1 MHYNICSI
9 RRSRLPN
16 FIAFIS
22 YVFVTSFTPGPNNI
36 MAMTNA
42 SHHGFRKSIPFNLG
56 VGVGFFTIL
65 ILSNLFSVTLYR
77 YLPTV
82 KPVVTWIGFAYI
94 LWLAYKTYKSTPIET
109 DDETTP
115 ASGFTSGVLLQ
126 FVNPKAILYS
136 ITTVSTF
143 IVPFYDS
150 PVVLVLFSLF
160 LAGVSFLSTGS
171 WALFGSLFQ
180 RFMKKHYKVF
190 NTVMALLLVY
200 CAVSLFT

>member
-1 MHYNICSI
+1 M
-9 RRSRLPN
+9 PN

-82 KPVVTWIGFAYI
+82 KPVV
-94 LWLAYKTYKSTPIET
+94 
-109 DDETTP
+109 
-115 ASGFTSGVLLQ
+115 
-126 FVNPKAILYS
+126 
-136 ITTVSTF
+136 
-143 IVPFYDS
+143 
-150 PVVLVLFSLF
+150 LVFFSLF